1 MMKIFSI
8 FAGPLGWLM
17 AVLYNWVDNYFL
29 TILLFTVLV
38 RLLLFPLSLR
48 SQKMQADRAR
58 LAPRLERL
66 QKKYGKDQQ
75 KLMEKQ
81 QELYQKEGVKMTAG
95 CLPSIVQMLVLMS
108 IIAVIYKPL
117 TYLEKIPTGAI
128 DASITALTEIED
140 ENGKPVM
147 TEAEKKSEYYKELNL
162 LRHAEKYPTQIKAAL
177 TDAKVEN
184 VDTTYETIVSVREEF
199 TVFGLQ
205 LLDTPWQG
213 SFTKINWLW
222 MIAILSG
229 LTALGTSMVSMR
241 FMKATNPTQQP
252 GQGCMNNSM
261 MLMMPAMSLFISFSV
276 PGGVG
281 LYWILS
287 NLLAMVQTV
296 VLNMIYNPA
305 KIRAQA
311 QVEYEERR
319 RQRREDK
326 KRLAES
332 RAREAAALNAEK
344 QEAENKKKSAK
355 SKKETSEDNLPPS
368 TTSAD
373 FAEQDTTRKEE
384 Q

>member
-1 MMKIFSI
+1 MMAIFSI
-8 FAGPLGWLM
+8 FAGPLGALM
-17 AVLYNWVDNYFL
+17 SLLYNWVGSYFL
-29 TILLFTVLV
+29 TILLFTILV
-38 RLLLFPLSLR
+38 RVCLFPLSINQ
-48 SQKMQADRAR
+48 QKMQAQRAK

-66 QKKYGKDQQ
+66 QKKYGHDQQ

-117 TYLEKIPTGAI
+117 TYLQDVPAAATNA
-128 DASITALTEIED
+128 AITALAETKD
-140 ENGKPVM
+140 ENGNPVV
-147 TEAEKKSEYYKELNL
+147 TAAETKSEYYKELTL
-162 LRHAEKYPTQIKAAL
+162 LRVAEKYPEQIKTAMKENGVS
-177 TDAKVEN
+177 DVEA
-184 VDTTYETIVSVREEF
+184 TYATIVETQKEF
-199 TVFGLQ
+199 KVLGVS

-213 SFTKINWLW
+213 SFTKINGLWL
-222 MIAILSG
+222 IAVLSG
-229 LTALGTSMVSMR
+229 LTALGTSLVSMR
-241 FMKATNPTQQP
+241 FMKAGNPEQQP

-296 VLNMIYNPA
+296 ILNLMYNPA

-311 QVEYEERR
+311 QVEYEQRR

-326 KRLAES
+326 KRLAEA
-332 RAREAAALNAEK
+332 RAKEEAAAAAEK
-344 QEAENKKKSAK
+344 QAEQQAEK
-355 SKKETSEDNLPPS
+355 SKETHLPSS
-368 TTSAD
+368 TTPAD
-373 FAEQDTTRKEE
+373 AEEDKA
-384 Q
+384 